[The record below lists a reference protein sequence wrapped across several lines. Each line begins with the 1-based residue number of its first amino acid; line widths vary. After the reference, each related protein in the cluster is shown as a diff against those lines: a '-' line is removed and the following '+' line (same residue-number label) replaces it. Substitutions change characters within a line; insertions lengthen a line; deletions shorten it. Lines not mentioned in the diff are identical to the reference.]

1 MVRVETGDS
10 DTQQT
15 LTENHLRN
23 TVRHVG
29 TGGEMPRK
37 TGSLDTAGRYLAEF
51 GQQGQVGERRDWDI
65 NDASL
70 PEACRLDPFH
80 EWPDGNVR
88 LVFDASDTDA
98 RKHVSGW
105 AMRNTNNHNCHILK
119 KSCLGVLVCALHCT
133 TPDGGKIHMRPA
145 ICDKAR
151 KKQLG
156 KQCPNGSCQGRL
168 ELMPCRGHCGYP
180 VTHFWRQENNV
191 IFFQAKGTHDHPR
204 PEPKASAEARR
215 NLSGRRYSIAK
226 GRSDCLYEGAQ
237 AQYVGE
243 GTLKR
248 SRAKMMSTLW
258 DPNPLKKM
266 CIDPFT
272 DKTRNL
278 ITEDQFY
285 IHNYP
290 ALPDGKMKDH
300 VTHAVTEPYCS
311 MSTSPVLYG
320 RTHKRQTIWDTQVNK
335 PANYCHGNDAEVC
348 SSPVAMT
355 TCSQEQRP
363 GDAMPNSSP
372 DGTWGQHSP
381 YHQPGVH
388 SSAGNQLSVYSNVHV
403 HQQSFLVRSE
413 TIIVTNN
420 NTSSNGAAYPVE
432 KWAVVDGHGSDGDT
446 EGVIRHSG
454 TTRSSFPN
462 NVSPSNAV
470 TFDYP
475 QGDSCHDNQ
484 TSTDLHRE
492 RSLPSIG
499 CFIPETSPG
508 TAANHGQ
515 SPPHARYEQAA
526 SYPQGSKPED
536 SPFSGDS
543 RWLPCGRDTAKSD
556 PIPVPSVYQSCRYAN
571 SPSALVMATTSGP
584 GHFATE
590 LPPSGYTTCASTAL
604 SCV

>member
-1 MVRVETGDS
+1 MP
-10 DTQQT
+10 
-15 LTENHLRN
+15 
-23 TVRHVG
+23 VRHVG

-37 TGSLDTAGRYLAEF
+37 GGSLDAAGRYLAEF
-51 GQQGQVGERRDWDI
+51 GPAGQVGDRRDWDI

-180 VTHFWRQENNV
+180 VTHFWRQESNV

-226 GRSDCLYEGAQ
+226 QGRSDCLYEGTQ

-258 DPNPLKKM
+258 DPSPLKKM
-266 CIDPFT
+266 CLDPFT
-272 DKTRNL
+272 DKTRS
-278 ITEDQFY
+278 IIAEDQFY
-285 IHNYP
+285 LQPHCLL
-290 ALPDGKMKDH
+290 ADGKMKDH
-300 VTHAVTEPYCS
+300 VTHGVTEPYCS
-311 MSTSPVLYG
+311 ASTSPVLYG
-320 RTHKRQTIWDTQVNK
+320 RHKREEWAVQKCPGGAIWENK
-335 PANYCHGNDAEVC
+335 PSNNYGHGGSTDAEVC
-348 SSPVAMT
+348 SSNSPVAMT
-355 TCSQEQRP
+355 TCSQDQRP
-363 GDAMPNSSP
+363 VDAMANSSP
-372 DGTWGQHSP
+372 DGSWGQHSP
-381 YHQPGVH
+381 YPAHG
-388 SSAGNQLSVYSNVHV
+388 SGGGNALSVYSNVHV

-420 NTSSNGAAYPVE
+420 NASSSSNGAAYPVE
-432 KWAVVDGHGSDGDT
+432 KWAVVDGHGSDGDSAD
-446 EGVIRHSG
+446 GVVRHSG
-454 TTRSSFPN
+454 TARSSFPN
-462 NVSPSNAV
+462 NMSPSNAV

-475 QGDSCHDNQ
+475 HGDSCHDNQ

-515 SPPHARYEQAA
+515 SPTHARYEQAA
-526 SYPQGSKPED
+526 SFPQGSKPEG
-536 SPFSGDS
+536 SPFSGET
-543 RWLPCGRDTAKSD
+543 RWLPCGRDAAKSD